1 MSNIKL
7 NESEKYRIFRAKR
20 VQLTCPNCK
29 YEFPSSDTHELD
41 IKSKRLK
48 KKRQAMKNELSRY
61 EKYGKFKDY
70 QDENWVEKTRK
81 GIIKAT
87 EKIAEYEA
95 IRKQSNQRKDEIKY
109 FTLKELIKEKYGKEE
124 FIILMDECERR
135 VKSYQL
141 EEIMQVKNY
150 THSSGGSLSKIS

>member
-1 MSNIKL
+1 
-7 NESEKYRIFRAKR
+7 
-20 VQLTCPNCK
+20 
-29 YEFPSSDTHELD
+29 
-41 IKSKRLK
+41 
-48 KKRQAMKNELSRY
+48 MKNELSRY

-95 IRKQSNQRKDEIKY
+95 IRKQSHQREDEIKY

-135 VKSYQL
+135 VKNYQL